1 MIPLLLGIT
10 FFSFLIISLA
20 PGDYLTTMSQ
30 NPQVTEETIEGLR
43 AKFGLDRPWHIQ
55 YVKWLWNAFH
65 LDFGYSFANQV
76 PVFSLIKVRML
87 NTFILAF
94 TAALFAWGLS
104 IPLGIISAVRQN
116 TWVDRTASFVSF
128 LGLSIPQVFF
138 ALLMVLFAAKTGWFP
153 VGGMKSIDFE
163 YRLMA

>member
-20 PGDYLTTMSQ
+20 PGDYLTAMSQ
-30 NPQVTEETIEGLR
+30 NPQVTAETIEGLR
-43 AKFGLDRPWHIQ
+43 AKFGLDMPWYIQ
-55 YVKWLWNAFH
+55 YLKWLWNAFH

-87 NTFILAF
+87 NTFILALS
-94 TAALFAWGLS
+94 AALLAWGLS

-116 TWVDRTASFVSF
+116 TWVDRSASFVAF

-138 ALLMVLFAAKTGWFP
+138 ALLMVLFAARTGWFA
-153 VGGMKSIDFE
+153 
-163 YRLMA
+163 RT